1 MQVNKDL
8 IEKVL
13 FEELDYYTECVID
26 IDLNEKCFS
35 LVKKTGIWESY
46 LSDCKSLKELYF
58 KLFMMKAN
66 GGKHDESYDVFID
79 EEFFSRDRFRG
90 SIVVD
95 VQGTELDF
103 SCYLRRNEEHAILL
117 IVSDKNVADA
127 NRVEMEKINAMQEN
141 YLFSMIADLKS
152 DECINPNTTEA
163 SATRSNYMNIKYSD
177 WRLMISNMFMES
189 DKPMFFRMSD
199 PDYVMNTLEEKA
211 RYSFELPMRN
221 MSGEF
226 IWVRLEFS
234 RMRNFGKDNPKF
246 LYTVKDINEDMLRLL
261 KQESIVQ
268 AVEEQNKRLQEADQ
282 NKTKYFSSMSHEL
295 RTPINAIIGMNEA
308 ILRESNEENIKTYAK
323 DIRDASKL
331 LLTSV
336 NDILDYSK
344 IEAGKMEIIPAT
356 YEPKKMVESVRKLLA
371 TKFAD
376 KGLYF
381 NVEYD
386 EGIPEYLFGDEIR
399 ITQILVNMVTNAA
412 KYTLEGGAVLKV
424 KPVYEENQFA
434 LDISLSDTGIGI
446 RDEDKDK
453 LLDEYGRLDML
464 KNRSIEGTGLGMG
477 IMVGLLKEMGSSL
490 SVESEYGKGS
500 TFSFVLNQKVVENI
514 HNEKEDDS
522 SIPDL
527 SGKTIVIVDDTP
539 VNLRVAYSI
548 LKATKGTIIPLGGGA
563 QCIKYLSEHSADLIF
578 LDRFMPG
585 MDGVETLKAI
595 RELGEQFAGVPVV
608 ALTGDAGVSARDELI
623 SAGFD
628 EYMTKP
634 YKTEDMYS
642 IVKKHI

>member
-1 MQVNKDL
+1 MQLNSSVIDR
-8 IEKVL
+8 VL
-13 FEELDYYTECVID
+13 FEELDYYTECLID
-26 IDLNEKCFS
+26 IDLYEKTFS
-35 LVKKTGIWESY
+35 LVKHTGIWESY
-46 LSDCKSLKELYF
+46 LSDCKSLGELYYR
-58 KLFMMKAN
+58 LFMSKV
-66 GGKHDESYDVFID
+66 GSERHDESYDVFID
-79 EEFFSRDRFRG
+79 DEFFSRERFRG
-90 SIVVD
+90 DIVVD
-95 VQGTELDF
+95 YQGKEADY
-103 SCYLRRNEEHAILL
+103 SYYLRRNDEHAILI
-117 IVSDKNVADA
+117 IVSNKNRADA
-127 NRVEMEKINAMQEN
+127 DSVELEKIDAMQEN
-141 YLFSMIADLKS
+141 YLFSMIADLKL

-163 SATRSNYMNIKYSD
+163 SATRQNFMNIKYSD

-199 PDYVMNTLEEKA
+199 PEYVINTLEEKS
-211 RYSFELPMRN
+211 RYSLELPMRN
-221 MSGEF
+221 MMGEF

-308 ILRESNEENIKTYAK
+308 ILRESNEDNIKSYAK

-331 LLTSV
+331 LLSSV

-344 IEAGKMEIIPAT
+344 IEAGKMEIVSAT

-386 EGIPEYLFGDEIR
+386 ESIPRYLFGDEIR

-424 KPVYEENQFA
+424 KPVYNEEQFA
-434 LDISLSDTGIGI
+434 LDISLTDTGIGI
-446 RDEDKDK
+446 KDEDKGK

-477 IMVGLLKEMGSSL
+477 IMVGLLNEMGSSL

-500 TFSFVLNQKVVENI
+500 TFSFVLNQKIVENPQD
-514 HNEKEDDS
+514 EVEVDS
-522 SIPDL
+522 TIPDL
-527 SGKTIVIVDDTP
+527 SGKTVVVVDDTP
-539 VNLRVAYSI
+539 VNLRVAYCI
-548 LKATKGTIIPLGGGA
+548 LKETGGTIIPLGGGA
-563 QCIKYLSEHSADLIF
+563 QCIKYLSEHAADLIF
-578 LDRFMPG
+578 LDRSMPG
-585 MDGVETLKAI
+585 MDGEETLKAI
-595 RELGEQFAGVPVV
+595 RALGGQFEKIPVV
-608 ALTGDAGVSARDELI
+608 ALTGDAGVSARDELLSI
-623 SAGFD
+623 GFD

-634 YKTEDMYS
+634 YKTQDMYS
-642 IVKKHI
+642 VVKKLI